1 MKQTE
6 QERKGEGPAGRGGW
20 LKGGAVLLLLAGLAA
35 FFILAP
41 SQAERGADGAAGT
54 GSVDSDTV
62 LPVRTVKAVSGTVQ
76 DYIRISGD
84 IQAASTINVMP
95 DTAGKL
101 VRRLVRTGDYVRKGQ
116 VLAQVDP
123 SRPGASFSLSPVEA
137 PISGTVTEILAEVGE
152 TVSQGA
158 PAARIG
164 QLDQLEIEA
173 FVSEKFVN
181 RVEQGQ
187 RAYVHLESLS
197 GRSLAA
203 EVAEIAPVVNPKTRT
218 LQVTLVFT
226 QGPDGPQ
233 GLPAGAAAGVK
244 AGMLADISL
253 IIEEHAETVKVPRRA
268 VLERGGGYFV
278 YRIRDGR
285 AEKADVVRGI
295 QSRDAVE
302 IRSGLE
308 PGDRVAVS
316 GTSRLAD
323 GLRVRVLE
331 ELEPLPAAGQ
341 VDARNREE
349 SRNLEESRNQ
359 GGSHD

>member
-1 MKQTE
+1 MNQTE
-6 QERKGEGPAGRGGW
+6 QEKKREKHAGRGGW
-20 LKGGAVLLLLAGLAA
+20 LKGGVVLLLLAALAA

-41 SQAERGADGAAGT
+41 SQAERAGDGSADGRRET
-54 GSVDSDTV
+54 GREPGNTADSA
-62 LPVRTVKAVSGTVQ
+62 LPVRTVQAVSGTVQ

-101 VRRLVRTGDYVRKGQ
+101 VRRLVQTGDYVRKGQ
-116 VLAQVDP
+116 VLAQIDP

-181 RVEQGQ
+181 RVEKGQ
-187 RAYVHLESLS
+187 RAYVHLESLP
-197 GRSLAA
+197 GRSLTA

-218 LQVTLVFT
+218 LRVTLVFT

-233 GLPAGAAAGVK
+233 GLPAETGAGVK

-253 IIEEHAETVKVPRRA
+253 IIEEHSGTVKVPRRA
-268 VLERGGGYFV
+268 VLERGGSYYV

-285 AEKADVVRGI
+285 AEIAEVEKGI
-295 QSRDAVE
+295 QSRDTVE
-302 IRSGLE
+302 ILSGLE
-308 PGDRVAVS
+308 PGAQVAVS

-323 GLRVRVLE
+323 GLEVRVLE
-331 ELEPLPAAGQ
+331 EMEPLPAAGQ
-341 VDARNREE
+341 VDARN
-349 SRNLEESRNQ
+349 Q
-359 GGSHD
+359 GVSHD